1 MTERLSA
8 DCDDSFGQV
17 EIREPAIS
25 YGATCGN
32 MLSAVAC
39 SAIVDNILPYTRLFQ
54 LSRAAPASADDL
66 APIPIPI
73 RILSANSGQVLLA
86 HVLVDQT
93 TLQLYEAPEGEG
105 VAIAGVPGR
114 SAPIELEFPIDG
126 VGLLSPEPQ
135 ATIEVDGRRI
145 AYSVVDAGLP
155 NVFVEP
161 SSLGLSD
168 DLLTRSAA
176 DLDATPGLHETL
188 ERVRVAVAAAHG
200 IECTRPSP
208 KIVLVGR
215 ASADDCDVVVRAIST
230 GDFHRTVPGTTLS
243 ALALAGSIEG
253 SVVARLATAADRDGL
268 LRVRHPA
275 GVAEA
280 RVRTRDGKSAILQT
294 RTAREIMRGHVF
306 VRP

>member
-1 MTERLSA
+1 
-8 DCDDSFGQV
+8 
-17 EIREPAIS
+17 
-25 YGATCGN
+25 

-39 SAIVDNILPYTRLFQ
+39 SAITDNILPYTRLFQ
-54 LSRAAPASADDL
+54 LSRAALPPADDL

-73 RILSANSGQVLLA
+73 RILSGNSGQVLLA

-93 TLQLYEAPEGEG
+93 TLQLYEAPEDEG
-105 VAIAGVPGR
+105 VSIAGVPG
-114 SAPIELEFPIDG
+114 SAAPVELEFPIDG
-126 VGLLSPEPQ
+126 GGLLTAEPQ
-135 ATIEVDGRRI
+135 MTIEADGRTV
-145 AYSVVDAGLP
+145 AFSLVDAGLP
-155 NVFVEP
+155 NIFVEP

-168 DLLTRSAA
+168 DLLKRPAA
-176 DLDATPGLHETL
+176 ELDATPGLHDTL

-215 ASADDCDVVVRAIST
+215 SPAGDADVVVRAVST
-230 GDFHRTVPGTTLS
+230 GDFHRTVPGTSLS
-243 ALALAGSIEG
+243 ALALAGSIDG
-253 SVVARLATAADRDGL
+253 TVVARLAGVADRDGL

-280 RVRTRDGKSAILQT
+280 RVRTRDGKSAICMT
-294 RTAREIMRGHVF
+294 RTAREIMRGHVL

>member
-1 MTERLSA
+1 MVEPIAEWR
-8 DCDDSFGQV
+8 DSFGQV

-39 SAIVDNILPYTRLFQ
+39 SAVVDNILPYTRLFT
-54 LSRAAPASADDL
+54 LVRAAPPPPDDYT
-66 APIPIPI
+66 PIPVPI

-86 HVLVDQT
+86 HVLIDQA

-105 VAIAGVPGR
+105 VAVAGVPGR
-114 SAPIELEFPIDG
+114 SAPIELEFPIEG
-126 VGLLSPEPQ
+126 GGLLSPEPQ
-135 ATIEVDGRRI
+135 ATIDVDGMQI

-155 NVFVEP
+155 NIFVEP
-161 SSLGLSD
+161 ASLGLSD
-168 DLLTRSAA
+168 DLLDRSAA
-176 DLDATPGLHETL
+176 DLDATPDLHAVL
-188 ERVRVAVAAAHG
+188 ERARVAIAAAHG

-208 KIVLVGR
+208 KIILVGR
-215 ASADDCDVVVRAIST
+215 SSAEDCDVVVRAVST

-243 ALALAGSIEG
+243 ALALAGSIDG
-253 SVVARLATAADRDGL
+253 TVVAKLATAADRDGL

-280 RVRTRDGKSAILQT
+280 RVRTRDGKSAVCQT
-294 RTAREIMRGHVF
+294 RTARQIFAGHVF